1 MKKITSV
8 LKYFLLALLL
18 AFLIF
23 TLYSN
28 YKLNQDIK
36 SLKQGIIN
44 VSMYGTTTDMAG
56 QPNSRNGFQSSN
68 TLYPSLPTVSTLGGV
83 PMTTNILSMGNA
95 TQSEEVLKNQLKY
108 EEEKDQIIGCYF
120 KKENLNE
127 RIQIS
132 RNNYFTKFVE
142 GNTKYV
148 PISGS
153 AQTSLNLKEIYLTP
167 DNESKFTLTIV
178 REGSDIFLKEKT
190 GTLFQKQSCVD
201 FYTN

>member
-36 SLKQGIIN
+36 SLRQGIIN

-68 TLYPSLPTVSTLGGV
+68 TLYPSLPTVSTF
-83 PMTTNILSMGNA
+83 PMTANLLSTFSA
-95 TQSEEVLKNQLKY
+95 TESEELLKNQIKY

-120 KKENLNE
+120 KKENINE

-132 RNNYFTKFVE
+132 RNNYFTQFVE

-153 AQTSLNLKEIYLTP
+153 AQISLNLKEIYLIP
-167 DNESKFTLTIV
+167 DNESKFTLVIV
-178 REGSDIFLKEKT
+178 REGSDMFLKEKT
-190 GTLFQKQSCVD
+190 GILFQKQSCVD